1 MKKLLRFYLI
11 NLVSLWIASQVIK
24 GLIFT
29 GGARA
34 ILTATLVFA
43 LINLI
48 LVPLLK
54 LLLLP
59 LNLMTLG
66 LFSWVTNVL
75 ALYALTTA
83 VPSVR
88 LVPYHFAG
96 FSANGFTL
104 PDATLSPLWVAI
116 LASLVIGLVTH
127 FLHWVMD

>member
-1 MKKLLRFYLI
+1 MKRLLRFYLI
-11 NLVSLWIASQVIK
+11 NLVSLWITSQVVK

-29 GGARA
+29 GGVRA
-34 ILTATLVFA
+34 LLLGALVFA

-66 LFSWVTNVL
+66 IFSWLTNVL
-75 ALYALTTA
+75 ALYALTVI

-88 LVPYHFAG
+88 LVPYRFPG
-96 FSANGFTL
+96 FSANGFTV
-104 PDATLSPLWVAI
+104 PGIDLSPLWAAV
-116 LASLVIGLVTH
+116 LASVLIAVIAH
-127 FLHWVMD
+127 FLHWVVD